1 MRKWLNNKIVVQ
13 NVYVYFKEDTKEVKV
28 NIIFEITQKNVT
40 ALQDYMSTI
49 SYYKEMIAQTYL
61 AGWTATLARSLKGA
75 LQTQPCS

>member
-13 NVYVYFKEDTKEVKV
+13 NVYVSFKEDTKEVKV

-49 SYYKEMIAQTYL
+49 SYYKEMIA
-61 AGWTATLARSLKGA
+61 
-75 LQTQPCS
+75 